1 MKHSRDLRHDES
13 NSTKKDICL
22 EEKTKPKPK
31 PKGQQYPDE
40 KITYNGRNILLKHG
54 DTIDKGTHRHILELL
69 LSQQKLDEAKES
81 LKTQVKD
88 DSSGFFHAADALKI
102 KGDLMTKKL
111 EDMSMTLQKTQISD
125 EEYACLVNE
134 TFQRFKKNEKKGKDV
149 NHVKIFKEQLR
160 RLSKKRKLSVLLEL
174 VNLVQN
180 DLLMK
185 LIDEVN
191 SRDTD

>member
-1 MKHSRDLRHDES
+1 MKHSRDRFHDES

-22 EEKTKPKPK
+22 EEPKPKPK
-31 PKGQQYPDE
+31 PKGHHYPDE
-40 KITYNGRNILLKHG
+40 KITYNGKHIPLKHG
-54 DTIDKGTHRHILELL
+54 DTLDKGTNRYILELL
-69 LSQQKLDEAKES
+69 LSKPKLDEAKEL

-88 DSSGFFHAADALKI
+88 DSSGFFHAADALNI
-102 KGDLMTKKL
+102 KGDLITKKL
-111 EDMSMTLQKTQISD
+111 EDMSITLPKTHISD

-134 TFQRFKKNEKKGKDV
+134 TFHRFKKSEKKGKDK